1 MKNILLKLSYDGSRY
16 HGWQIQKNA
25 RSICAEVTEAIL
37 KLTKEE
43 NISLIGASRTD
54 AGVHA
59 IEYVCN
65 FKTGSSIPP
74 ERFKYAL
81 NTQLPYDIVCHDS
94 YEVDETFHSIND
106 TVKKTYRYVI
116 SNGEFAI
123 PFERNYAWHY
133 CHGLDETK
141 MQKAAAYFIGKHDF
155 AAFCSSDTTTLT
167 TVRTIL
173 DMKVVRKDNHILID
187 VTGDGFLYNMVRII
201 AGTLVEVGIGKI
213 APEKIEAI
221 IKGKDRTAAGM
232 TAPPYGLY
240 LVKVYVKGSE

>member
-25 RSICAEVTEAIL
+25 NSVCAEVTKAIRA
-37 KLTKEE
+37 LTKEKE
-43 NISLIGASRTD
+43 VTVIGASRTD

-59 IEYVCN
+59 VEYVCN
-65 FKTGSSIPP
+65 FRTASTIPP
-74 ERFKYAL
+74 QRFKYAL

-94 YEVDETFHSIND
+94 YEVEEAFHSIND
-106 TVKKTYRYVI
+106 TLKKTYRYVI

-133 CHGLDETK
+133 AHKLDETK
-141 MQKAAAYFIGKHDF
+141 MQRAAAYFVGTHDF

-167 TVRTIL
+167 TVRTITEL
-173 DMKVVRKDNHILID
+173 KVERKGNHIMID
-187 VTGDGFLYNMVRII
+187 VTGNGFLYNMVRII
-201 AGTLVEVGIGKI
+201 TGTLVEVGLGKRI
-213 APEKIEAI
+213 PEEMKTLIEER
-221 IKGKDRTAAGM
+221 DRTKAGM